1 MSASSLRYCV
11 LLFVLHARTSFAF
24 QFSLSSRVSID
35 SLPEASRRDT
45 VRRLLTG
52 LVSGAIVPASATATA
67 QDVPTQSA
75 ATSAGRRGCK
85 TDTNPS
91 RTVVSCY
98 GELRK
103 SNEDGRLSTISA
115 TENGISTSSVKNPS
129 RFSPPWSYVTET
141 SDAKIA
147 WKSLVDAVNSVEPGL
162 EIVELTDAYL
172 HATIPTSSPPGLSG
186 MAGLDDL
193 EFILKAEDNLVLYRS
208 ASRTSVFV
216 YPLTQPV
223 SDQNTNLKRLEKV
236 RDKLGWS
243 LMGYEQEGSKRL

>member
-1 MSASSLRYCV
+1 M
-11 LLFVLHARTSFAF
+11 
-24 QFSLSSRVSID
+24 
-35 SLPEASRRDT
+35 
-45 VRRLLTG
+45 
-52 LVSGAIVPASATATA
+52 
-67 QDVPTQSA
+67 
-75 ATSAGRRGCK
+75 
-85 TDTNPS
+85 
-91 RTVVSCY
+91 
-98 GELRK
+98 
-103 SNEDGRLSTISA
+103 
-115 TENGISTSSVKNPS
+115 
-129 RFSPPWSYVTET
+129 
-141 SDAKIA
+141 
-147 WKSLVDAVNSVEPGL
+147 VDAVNSVEPGL